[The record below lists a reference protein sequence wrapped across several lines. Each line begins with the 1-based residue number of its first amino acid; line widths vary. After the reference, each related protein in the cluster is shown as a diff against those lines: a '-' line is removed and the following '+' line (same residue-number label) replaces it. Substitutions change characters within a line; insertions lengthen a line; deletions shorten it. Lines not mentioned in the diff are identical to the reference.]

1 MGKPVPLLTSATLE
15 RLEREA
21 WSQLTFPQ
29 LRLYILQKRV
39 KRVWLV
45 IFYASF
51 PTRIETCP
59 KTFKTLILFVV
70 CVGVCV
76 YVGGRNGGTVFFQLS
91 PFPSIFVSCLLLR
104 AEELFIELL
113 CRSELDIDFHGCL
126 VGQLF
131 VMPSH

>member
-70 CVGVCV
+70 CVCVCTLEEGMGEQ
-76 YVGGRNGGTVFFQLS
+76 YSFNFPLFL
-91 PFPSIFVSCLLLR
+91 PF
-104 AEELFIELL
+104 LFPAFS
-113 CRSELDIDFHGCL
+113 SELRSYLLSCF
-126 VGQLF
+126 VGLN
-131 VMPSH
+131 

>member
-39 KRVWLV
+39 KRVWLA

-70 CVGVCV
+70 CVCVCV
-76 YVGGRNGGTVFFQLS
+76 RWRKEWGNSILS
-91 PFPSIFVSCLLLR
+91 TFPFSFHFCFLPSP
-104 AEELFIELL
+104 
-113 CRSELDIDFHGCL
+113 
-126 VGQLF
+126 
-131 VMPSH
+131 PS